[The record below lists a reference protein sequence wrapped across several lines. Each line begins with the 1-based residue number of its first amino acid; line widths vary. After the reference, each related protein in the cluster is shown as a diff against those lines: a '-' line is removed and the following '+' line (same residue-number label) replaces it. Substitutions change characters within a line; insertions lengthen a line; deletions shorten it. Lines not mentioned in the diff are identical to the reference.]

1 VGEWVY
7 GRKGTSLRRE
17 SVTGTCGGG
26 RNEKKKKKLGRM
38 YKKKNVGK
46 FSVQKVKKK
55 KTTHTYLQYVSAL
68 MRRVGIFH
76 FWLPKI

>member
-1 VGEWVY
+1 MVKCVGEWVY

-38 YKKKNVGK
+38 YKKKMWVN
-46 FSVQKVKKK
+46 SVCRK
-55 KTTHTYLQYVSAL
+55 
-68 MRRVGIFH
+68 
-76 FWLPKI
+76 